1 MAVTNAAGCLAT
13 SAVTNVAL
21 TPSGSD
27 VSVAD
32 GSVTT
37 TFSNVSTGGTTT
49 VTPIDP
55 DTVGTLPSG
64 GYSVSDL
71 GVAYEISTTAAISGD
86 ISIAFVVPGSVDE
99 VTFNS
104 LRILHGEGGGLV
116 DRTYFSLDGCSPSP
130 DSPCPA
136 PNFATR
142 TIYAR
147 VSSLS
152 PFLLA
157 AVPSPSVQA
166 ITVPTDPVAVSTTVN
181 VQGNFTDPGTHTAV
195 WSWNDGTT
203 SAGVVS
209 ESAGHGTVTG
219 SHIYTVAGVYR
230 VTLTVTDSGGSS
242 GQKVSPFLVV
252 YDPNGGFVTGG
263 GWINSPPGAYPA
275 FPGLTGRA
283 NFGFVSKYQRGASI
297 PTGTT
302 EFEFRAAGLNFQ
314 SVAYQWLVISGA
326 RAQYKGTGTI
336 NGAGNFGFLLTA
348 IDGQITGG
356 GGTDKLRIKIW
367 DVSSGALVY
376 DNQVACGDS
385 SDGADPC
392 TALAG
397 GSIVIHH

>member
-1 MAVTNAAGCLAT
+1 M
-13 SAVTNVAL
+13 S
-21 TPSGSD
+21 
-27 VSVAD
+27 
-32 GSVTT
+32 
-37 TFSNVSTGGTTT
+37 
-49 VTPIDP
+49 
-55 DTVGTLPSG
+55 
-64 GYSVSDL
+64 
-71 GVAYEISTTAAISGD
+71 
-86 ISIAFVVPGSVDE
+86 PGSVDE

-130 DSPCPA
+130 DSP
-136 PNFATR
+136 
-142 TIYAR
+142 
-147 VSSLS
+147 
-152 PFLLA
+152 
-157 AVPSPSVQA
+157 VPGAELGHAGRSTQVGLPESFPSRGCSESFCQGEDA
-166 ITVPTDPVAVSTTVN
+166 VPTDPVAVSTTVN

-326 RAQYKGTGTI
+326 RA
-336 NGAGNFGFLLTA
+336 
-348 IDGQITGG
+348 
-356 GGTDKLRIKIW
+356 R
-367 DVSSGALVY
+367 
-376 DNQVACGDS
+376 
-385 SDGADPC
+385 
-392 TALAG
+392 
-397 GSIVIHH
+397 